1 MLSIVPQIA
10 PDLKD
15 SPVLL
20 APRVTYWLEPRVFD
34 ERALE
39 RLDAPVVRTPHQI
52 LVEALLEPSSADL
65 AWLAWEDGSQ
75 SVVVA
80 RDRMSPLHPSTI
92 GEFPEPPRSPLT
104 INRASRSG
112 AWALWCRSRGILSAT
127 VVPVRQKNEIVG
139 TIGLASCTAGSL
151 DDSDLQRVQLGA
163 SLAIQAR
170 SHELRLSSLRR
181 MFDEVSRTLENA
193 LALDR
198 ALRLPPTY
206 REIAR
211 SVGESLDA
219 SYCQIAVR
227 DAGQSITIRAVGGH
241 RPPRRVGSRWTLAK
255 LRRCAQA
262 LQERRAVVL
271 TFSQSDVASQPERL
285 ALFTPTTRTGVLI
298 PFVAGPRTQGVLILG
313 EERESR
319 CGPLTPER
327 IALLELV
334 ASRIAHI
341 MRISRRLE
349 YERLGDRRRQ
359 RQLTVERQRL
369 ARDVHDEIGQALSV
383 LLVQIRCAIAD
394 GNAGPEAL
402 KVLEQATSDAL
413 NGARTLA
420 FGFRHLERGVG
431 PLEEARAFADT
442 LLRGAQCRL
451 SWTEERVE
459 GRVATRTLREIANV
473 IKEAVTNIVRH
484 AAADCARVRVEY
496 PDGRIRVTIQDN
508 GIGFRLQEARP
519 TSDGRG
525 LGLVGCAERLARV
538 GGVFDIRSA
547 PAQGTL
553 VILEAPRL

>member
-20 APRVTYWLEPRVFD
+20 APRVRYWLEPRVFD

-227 DAGQSITIRAVGGH
+227 DARQAITIRAGGGH
-241 RPPRRVGSRWTLAK
+241 RPPRRVGSTWALAQ
-255 LRRCAQA
+255 LRRCAEA
-262 LQERRAVVL
+262 LHERRAVVL
-271 TFSQSDVASQPERL
+271 TFSQGDGASEPERL

-349 YERLGDRRRQ
+349 YERLVERRRQ
-359 RQLTVERQRL
+359 GQLTVERQRL
-369 ARDVHDEIGQALSV
+369 AREVHDGVGQALST
-383 LLVQIRCAIAD
+383 LLVQIRGAIAD
-394 GNAGPEAL
+394 GNAGPQEL
-402 KVLEQATSDAL
+402 QILERATRRAVD
-413 NGARTLA
+413 GARALA
-420 FGFRHLERGVG
+420 YGIRHLERGIG
-431 PLEEARAFADT
+431 ALEEARSYAET
-442 LLRGAQCRL
+442 MLRSVHCRL
-451 SWTEERVE
+451 SWTEERND
-459 GRVATRTLREIANV
+459 RKVANRILREIAHV
-473 IKEAVTNIVRH
+473 IKESITNVVRL
-484 AAADCARVRVEY
+484 ANARSVRVRVEY
-496 PDGRIRVTIQDN
+496 PDGRIRVTIHDDSV
-508 GIGFRLQEARP
+508 RSSLREARP
-519 TSDGRG
+519 CSDG
-525 LGLVGCAERLARV
+525 LSLPESSERLARV
-538 GGVFDIRSA
+538 GGTVDVRS
-547 PAQGTL
+547 
-553 VILEAPRL
+553 

>member
-211 SVGESLDA
+211 S
-219 SYCQIAVR
+219 
-227 DAGQSITIRAVGGH
+227 
-241 RPPRRVGSRWTLAK
+241 RWTRAIA
-255 LRRCAQA
+255 RSRSAMRASRSRSGPQA
-262 LQERRAVVL
+262 GTVRRA
-271 TFSQSDVASQPERL
+271 
-285 ALFTPTTRTGVLI
+285 G
-298 PFVAGPRTQGVLILG
+298 
-313 EERESR
+313 
-319 CGPLTPER
+319 
-327 IALLELV
+327 
-334 ASRIAHI
+334 
-341 MRISRRLE
+341 
-349 YERLGDRRRQ
+349 
-359 RQLTVERQRL
+359 
-369 ARDVHDEIGQALSV
+369 
-383 LLVQIRCAIAD
+383 
-394 GNAGPEAL
+394 
-402 KVLEQATSDAL
+402 
-413 NGARTLA
+413 
-420 FGFRHLERGVG
+420 
-431 PLEEARAFADT
+431 
-442 LLRGAQCRL
+442 
-451 SWTEERVE
+451 
-459 GRVATRTLREIANV
+459 
-473 IKEAVTNIVRH
+473 
-484 AAADCARVRVEY
+484 
-496 PDGRIRVTIQDN
+496 
-508 GIGFRLQEARP
+508 
-519 TSDGRG
+519 
-525 LGLVGCAERLARV
+525 
-538 GGVFDIRSA
+538 
-547 PAQGTL
+547 
-553 VILEAPRL
+553 